1 MEPSEGFAGVGVF
14 GEGVRSRDG
23 DGSEKTP
30 KNKEK
35 MKGLGRNQKKGK
47 GDKIKSKASQV
58 KNLNVFYVNSR
69 SIMNKI
75 DAVRGIACTE
85 DLDIIGI
92 TETWLDTKDKHFLPE
107 VEIDGYTLFHKD
119 REGRKGGGVALYVR
133 NTLHSYINNRIKTD
147 RNTESMWIDIH
158 IGRNKK
164 IVVGI
169 IYRPPNL
176 DEEASTTIMQELE
189 RASRYNN
196 VYIMGDFN
204 YRGID
209 WESMTSDRGSE
220 EFLNTIQDSFYKQLV
235 REPTRQGNILDL
247 VLTNNETQVS
257 QVEIGP
263 RFDASDHHEIRF
275 KIIGEKKV
283 DENTTLVPDF
293 RKANYEGLR
302 QNLQTINW
310 EIIGMDGREE
320 GNNETE
326 ILYNSTVREIL
337 KVQEKF
343 VPKKN
348 IRSNKNDPKWMNS
361 SIKRDIATKKGL
373 YRKIKRGESQDLG
386 RYNELARKVKK
397 DVRLAKRTYEIEVA
411 RKAQTDPKSF
421 YQLYKTKVKDRIGP
435 LKGRDDREIDSAE
448 EISEELNNYFLS
460 IFTEEGQGG
469 DVDPEQTFT
478 GEETD
483 MLKDIVISKEIVIR
497 EIDRLKKTKS
507 PGPDNIY
514 PRILKEC
521 REQLGEPIARLFQN
535 SIDTGFVP
543 KLWRQANV
551 VPIFKKGDK
560 SDKSNYRPISLTSV
574 IGKMLE
580 AIIARAVRKHLDDHN
595 LIRHSQHGFSKG
607 KSCLTNLL
615 SFYRKVFE
623 TVDKGDSYDIV
634 FLDFS
639 KAFDRVPHKK
649 LLSKVKAHGIGGKV
663 FDWIEGWLK
672 NREQRVQING
682 KKSKWGKVTSGVP
695 QGSVLGPLL
704 FIIYINDIEV
714 GVSSDV
720 SKFADDTKVGR
731 PVRST
736 EDVRMLQE
744 DLDKLYN
751 WSDKWEMQFN
761 INKCNIMRVGKGEGT
776 VEYSLNNIA
785 LDRTYSA
792 RDLGVQVSSDLR
804 PRKQCIIARNKANRT
819 LGFIRRSVTNRSPEV
834 ILKLYLSLVR
844 PHLDYAA
851 QFWSPYYRK
860 DIESLEAVQR
870 RMTKMV
876 EGMRNIPYKE
886 RLKRLNLHSLERR
899 RVRGDLIE
907 VFKWVK
913 GINEGNIKQVIDLS
927 KQNRTRS
934 NGFKLEKLRFRTNIG
949 KNWFTNRVVNDWNS
963 LSKHVVEAESIN
975 SFKRR
980 LDEYMDRDDR
990 WEG

>member
-1 MEPSEGFAGVGVF
+1 MGVF
-14 GEGVRSRDG
+14 REGVRSRNE
-23 DGSEKTP
+23 DGSEKAH
-30 KNKEK
+30 KKDEII
-35 MKGLGRNQKKGK
+35 KGLGKNEEKGK
-47 GDKIKSKASQV
+47 EVTRKRKASQV

-69 SIMNKI
+69 SLMNKI
-75 DAVRGIACTE
+75 DIVRGIACTE

-92 TETWLDTKDKHFLPE
+92 TETWLDTKEKHFLPE

-119 REGRKGGGVALYVR
+119 RVDRRGGGVALYVR
-133 NTLHSYINNRIKTD
+133 NTLHSYINNRIKTES
-147 RNTESMWIDIH
+147 NTESLWVDIH
-158 IGRNKK
+158 IGGNKK

-176 DEEASTTIMQELE
+176 SEEVSTSIIQELE
-189 RASRYNN
+189 RAARYNN
-196 VYIMGDFN
+196 IYIMGDFN
-204 YRGID
+204 YGGID
-209 WESMTSDRGSE
+209 WENMTSDRSSE
-220 EFLNTIQDSFYKQLV
+220 EFLNTVQDSFYKQLV

-263 RFDASDHHEIRF
+263 RFDVSDHHEIRF
-275 KIIGEKKV
+275 KIVGERKV

-302 QNLQTINW
+302 QHLQRIDWVN
-310 EIIGMDGREE
+310 IGMDGREE
-320 GNNETE
+320 ESNEME

-337 KVQEKF
+337 NVQEKF

-348 IRSNKNDPKWMNS
+348 IRSKNNDPKWMNS
-361 SIKRDIATKKGL
+361 NIKRDIATKKGL
-373 YRKIKRGESQDLG
+373 YRKIKRGESQLLVS
-386 RYNELARKVKK
+386 YNELARKVKK
-397 DVRLAKRTYEIEVA
+397 DIRLAKRNYEIKVA
-411 RKAQTDPKSF
+411 REAQKDPKSF
-421 YQLYKTKVKDRIGP
+421 YQLYKTKVKDKIGP
-435 LKGRDDREIDSAE
+435 LKGRDDREIDCAE

-460 IFTEEGQGG
+460 IFTEEGQSR
-469 DVDPEQTFT
+469 DAEPEQSFT
-478 GEETD
+478 GQETD
-483 MLKDIVISKEIVIR
+483 MLKDIVINNEIVIR
-497 EIDRLKKTKS
+497 EIDGLKKTKS
-507 PGPDNIY
+507 PGPDNVY

-521 REQLGEPIARLFQN
+521 REQLSEHIAKLFQK
-535 SIDTGFVP
+535 SLDTGFVP

-639 KAFDRVPHKK
+639 KAFDRVPHRK
-649 LLSKVKAHGIGGKV
+649 LLSKIKAHGIGGKV
-663 FDWIEGWLK
+663 LDWIEGWLS

-682 KKSKWGKVTSGVP
+682 KKSEWGKVTSGVP

-731 PVRST
+731 PVKSID
-736 EDVRMLQE
+736 DVRMLQE

-785 LDRTYSA
+785 LDRIYCA

-860 DIESLEAVQR
+860 DVESLEAVQR

-913 GINEGNIKQVIDLS
+913 GINEGNIKQVIDFS